1 MIKYLPMK
9 IPVLTYH
16 ATNIFGNEYHTNDHL
31 ALTQDLNIILKH
43 NITIISA
50 HNLVNWIKGDCQLDE
65 SKQYVVLTFDDG
77 SELDFTDWTHPTCKF
92 QQSFYTI
99 LKNHKDRSNTYVHA
113 TSFVIASNKAR
124 KILEETC
131 LGGYPMW
138 GDEWWQKAEDS
149 QLLSI
154 ENHSWDH
161 VHPTLDEVKQIN
173 NLKGDFSQINSLE
186 DAHRQIALSSQYIDS
201 QIKNKRTIL
210 FAYPYGD
217 TNTYL
222 TEEYFPH
229 SQTDII
235 GAFTCEPK
243 HASQTS
249 HAWKIPRYV
258 CGSDWKSPEE
268 LESIL
273 LTI

>member
-1 MIKYLPMK
+1 MQ

-16 ATNIFGNEYHTNDHL
+16 ATNIFGNEYSTNDHTAL
-31 ALTQDLNIILKH
+31 AHDLNLLLK
-43 NITIISA
+43 NDITILSA
-50 HNLVNWIKGDCQLDE
+50 HKLIQWINKEINLDK
-65 SKQYVVLTFDDG
+65 SKRYTVITFDDG
-77 SELDFTDWTHPTCKF
+77 SELDYTDWHHPTCGF
-92 QQSFYTI
+92 QQSFYSI
-99 LKNHKDRSNTYVHA
+99 MQDYMNSSGRYIHA
-113 TSFVIASNKAR
+113 TSFVIASENAR
-124 KILEETC
+124 KTLEQTC
-131 LGGYPMW
+131 LGGYSMW
-138 GDEWWQKAEDS
+138 GDSWWQEAEDS